1 MLMQIDGTFIFV
13 AISFIIFM
21 FIMKAILF
29 YPVVKT
35 LDERQSFYSK
45 NEKMKN
51 ESKEKTK
58 NLIEQ
63 KNETLA
69 KTKEDA
75 SKLLKETLEGAKR
88 ESNIELKRVKQYVKD
103 ESARNKEEL
112 LKEQKQAKE
121 EIKTQ
126 MSVFVNAVISK
137 LTGENTNIT
146 VTDEA
151 LKPHLN
157 I

>member
-29 YPVVKT
+29 HPVVKT

-121 EIKTQ
+121 EIKAQ

-146 VTDEA
+146 VSDED
-151 LKPHLN
+151 LKSHLN

>member
-29 YPVVKT
+29 YHVVKT

-146 VTDEA
+146 VSDED
-151 LKPHLN
+151 LKSHLN